1 MLDKTFNVK
10 VLEITLF
17 INQIIHLP
25 IFFIFKYLLKKNVI
39 IFFLFTVTPLYLF
52 AQSETENLTSTSSNK
67 AFVNALN
74 IYNNAIGRNSLIFTG
89 GVYHDSQRGIKGHPF
104 YMNDYWE
111 IGTIVYEGQKYDS
124 IEIKYDILRDLLLV
138 KNIDKR
144 GFIWPI
150 QLNSLK
156 VEEFNVMGHHFMN
169 IEEDTLSNFK
179 TGFYDVLSDGDKAK
193 VLIKRRKEINES
205 QGFGKLEKEYVLND
219 IWYIISSQEYY
230 VVKRKSSILKVFADR
245 KNEIKAFLRKNKDK
259 FRNDHEKQLIEVVE
273 YYNSISNNSGS

>member
-1 MLDKTFNVK
+1 M
-10 VLEITLF
+10 
-17 INQIIHLP
+17 
-25 IFFIFKYLLKKNVI
+25 KKNVI

-52 AQSETENLTSTSSNK
+52 AQSETEDLTSTSSNE
-67 AFVNALN
+67 AFFNALN

-111 IGTIVYEGQKYDS
+111 IGTIVYEGQQYDS
-124 IEIKYDILRDLLLV
+124 IEIKYNILRDLLIV

-156 VEEFNVMGHHFMN
+156 VEEFNVMGHYFVN
-169 IEEDTLSNFK
+169 IEEDTLSNVK
-179 TGFYDVLSDGDKAK
+179 NGFYDVLSDGAKAK

-205 QGFGKLEKEYVLND
+205 QNMGRLEKEYDIND
-219 IWYIISSQEYY
+219 IWYIKSSQEYY
-230 VVKRKSSILKVFADR
+230 IVKGKNSILKVLADR
-245 KNEIKAFLRKNKDK
+245 KNEIKAFLRKNKER
-259 FRNDHEKQLIEVVE
+259 FRNDHEKQLIDVVE
-273 YYNSISNNSGS
+273 YYNSISNNKGS

>member
-1 MLDKTFNVK
+1 M
-10 VLEITLF
+10 
-17 INQIIHLP
+17 
-25 IFFIFKYLLKKNVI
+25 KKNVI
-39 IFFLFTVTPLYLF
+39 IFFLFTVTPLYSF
-52 AQSETENLTSTSSNK
+52 AQGETTDLTSTSSNE
-67 AFVNALN
+67 AFVNAIN
-74 IYNNAIGRNSLIFTG
+74 MYNNAIGRNSLIFTG
-89 GVYHDSQRGIKGHPF
+89 GVYYDSQKGINGHPF
-104 YMNDYWE
+104 FINDSWG

-144 GFIWPI
+144 GLIWPI

-169 IEEDTLSNFK
+169 IEEDTLTNFK
-179 TGFYDVLSDGDKAK
+179 SGFYDAPSDGDKAE
-193 VLIKRRKEINES
+193 VLIKRRKEIAES

-219 IWYIISSQEYY
+219 IWYIKFSQEYY
-230 VVKRKSSILKVFADR
+230 VVKGKNSILKVFADR